1 MKQFSHLFEQIDQTT
16 SVNGKIAAIVQYLVV
31 APATDAIWAVA
42 LLMNR
47 RPKRPVKTSELWQ
60 WCAQLTQLPDWLQT
74 ESYHVAGDTAETL
87 HLLIPEGSRDT
98 NISLCQLMQ
107 ELQQLPA
114 VTDDERRTYITAMWQ
129 QLGGTERF
137 VFNKLITGGFRAGVS
152 TQLVVKAIA
161 RHSGIE
167 ENAVAHK
174 LSGKWNPDEVTLTEL
189 LYTGS
194 DDDIS
199 RPYPFCLAYPIEDVP
214 DTLGPAEDWIA
225 EYKFDG
231 IRGQII
237 VRNNTLFVWSRGE
250 ELLTERIPEF
260 HILTSLLPDGTV
272 IDGEILPVKDGTIL
286 PFHVMQTRIGRKNLT
301 KKSLQ
306 EAPLAMYCYDLME
319 MNGVDIRQRPLSERR
334 QMLTA
339 LIDTVATQAPLHVSP
354 MVLFTNWQQ
363 AAQVRQNARDMQ
375 CEGLMLKRKNSEYR
389 TGRRRGDWWKWKI
402 DPLSIDAVLIYAQ
415 RGHGRRADMYTD
427 YTFAVWNRDELVPFC
442 KAYSG
447 LTDKEMAEADAWIK
461 KNTKEKF
468 GPVRSVLPQLVFEIG
483 FEGISP
489 SPRHKSGISVRFPRM
504 LRWRT
509 DKQATEANSLED
521 LQGLLKMYGSN
532 GAK

>member
-1 MKQFSHLFEQIDQTT
+1 
-16 SVNGKIAAIVQYLVV
+16 
-31 APATDAIWAVA
+31 
-42 LLMNR
+42 
-47 RPKRPVKTSELWQ
+47 
-60 WCAQLTQLPDWLQT
+60 LPNWLQT
-74 ESYHVAGDTAETL
+74 ESYHIAGDTAETL
-87 HLLIPEGSRDT
+87 HLLLPDGKETTDVPLRV
-98 NISLCQLMQ
+98 LMR
-107 ELQQLPA
+107 ELKLLP
-114 VTDDERRTYITAMWQ
+114 TITEEERRSYITDRWLKLA
-129 QLGGTERF
+129 GNERF

-152 TQLVVKAIA
+152 AQIIIKAIA
-161 RHSGIE
+161 RFAALE
-167 ENAVAHK
+167 ENVVAHQ
-174 LSGKWNPDEVTLTEL
+174 LSGKWDPDQTTLTEL
-189 LYTGS
+189 LHTGN
-194 DDDIS
+194 DADIS
-199 RPYPFCLAYPIEDVP
+199 RPYPFCLAYPIEETP

-250 ELLTERIPEF
+250 ELLTDRIPEF
-260 HILTSLLPDGTV
+260 HTLTSLLPNGTV
-272 IDGEILPVKDGTIL
+272 IDGEILPVKEGTIL

-319 MNGVDIRQRPLSERR
+319 INGVDIRQRPLSERR

-339 LIDTVATQAPLHVSP
+339 LIDTVAPQAPLHVSP
-354 MVLFTNWQQ
+354 VVPFTNWQQ
-363 AAQVRQNARDMQ
+363 AAQVRQNAREMQ
-375 CEGLMLKRKNSEYR
+375 CEGLMLKRKSSEYR

-427 YTFAVWNRDELVPFC
+427 YTFAVWNGGELVPFC

-509 DKQATEANSLED
+509 DKQATDANSLED